1 MERTVCGAYPASDCL
16 SLIRRDNQTVEREMI
31 FNETPLKGAFVID
44 LELHMDERGFF
55 ARTFCA
61 REFEKRGLNP
71 KVAQCNLSSNSNT
84 GTLRGMHFQKAP
96 ASEAKLVRCVRGAIH
111 DIIVDLRPQSSTYRE
126 HFSVELTVDNRRALF
141 IPEGFAHGFQ
151 TLTDMTDVEYQMS
164 EFYSP
169 DCSSGFRYD
178 DAAFAIEWP
187 LPVTAVSKQDQA
199 WPPFS

>member
-1 MERTVCGAYPASDCL
+1 MGRTVCRANSASECL
-16 SLIRRDNQTVEREMI
+16 PVVRRDNQTARREMI
-31 FNETPLKGAFVID
+31 FTETPLKGAFVID
-44 LELHMDERGFF
+44 LEPHMDERGFF

-71 KVAQCNLSSNSNT
+71 KVAQCNLSFNSRT

-111 DIIVDLRPQSSTYRE
+111 DVIVDLRLQSPTYRE
-126 HFSVELTVDNRRALF
+126 RFSVELTVDNRRALF

-169 DCSSGFRYD
+169 GCSSGFRYD

-187 LPVTAVSKQDQA
+187 LPVTVVSKQDQA
-199 WPPFS
+199 WPPFT